1 MDFAKNL
8 NRFLL
13 IGIVLVEGG
22 TYGNCASLIS
32 SILPHALSPA
42 SIEKLPIETQNSLF
56 ATVIGGLEDQ
66 EFLKNYIAHMDEGE
80 RSKFLS
86 KSLSAFTNILTQIS
100 VYGAQIPPIQTL
112 HQTHDG
118 AVNTMP
124 EKSLKSITE
133 LNKKLDLVPIMIDD
147 IGRTGRDSSLLK
159 RNVNEILSQF
169 VEMHSEDQDYGD
181 INFLIGLLKMLHRFP
196 NELPTVVAKKIP
208 DIVRGLGYPETAGLK
223 TEKEFI
229 YDYIVSLNEESLGE
243 FHI

>member
-32 SILPHALSPA
+32 SILPHALSPD
-42 SIEKLPIETQNSLF
+42 SIEKLPIETQDSLF

-66 EFLKNYIAHMDEGE
+66 KFLNNYIAHMDEGE

-86 KSLSAFTNILTQIS
+86 RSLSAFTNILTQIS
-100 VYGAQIPPIQTL
+100 IYGAQIPPIQTPQ
-112 HQTHDG
+112 QTHDG
-118 AVNTMP
+118 ALNTMP
-124 EKSLKSITE
+124 KESLKSITE

-147 IGRTGRDSSLLK
+147 IGRTGKDSSLLK
-159 RNVNEILSQF
+159 RNVNEILRQF
-169 VEMHSEDQDYGD
+169 VKMHSEDQDYGD

-196 NELPTVVAKKIP
+196 DELPTVVTEKIP
-208 DIVRGLGYPETAGLK
+208 DILRSIGCTEITESKTA
-223 TEKEFI
+223 KELI
-229 YDYIVSLNEESLGE
+229 YDYVVSLNEESLGE